1 MIDIHLHLWDW
12 EGDTPSFISEYM
24 LSRGYFG
31 DHDPRAFFNT
41 QALVGAL
48 DEAGVDLG
56 VLLPLRAE
64 NYGWRVSNEYVA
76 ERVAESGGRLLGFAG
91 VSPLAH
97 DAVKELTQAVETLGL
112 KGLKLH
118 PPMQM
123 FDPGDPA
130 CFPVYEALQAY
141 GLPVLFHTGSGP
153 SQLSD
158 RYSPP
163 HLVDEVAVHFPHLK
177 IIMAHAGRFWYQD
190 TLTMMRRHP
199 NIYVDISANVG
210 KATGY
215 GLLLVLLV
223 AVKEV
228 VGSLDRVLFASD
240 YPWYQPKRMLDLLK
254 EAQSASGFLPPQLQ
268 ITESD
273 VEAILDRNARRLLNL
288 SDASPDLAGKGAGS
302 GK

>member
-12 EGDTPSFISEYM
+12 RGETPSFIREYM

-31 DHDPRAFFNT
+31 DHDPQEFFST
-41 QALVGAL
+41 RSLITAM

-64 NYGWRVSNEYVA
+64 SYGWRVTNEYVA
-76 ERVAESGGRLLGFAG
+76 ERVSEAPERLIGFAC
-91 VSPLAH
+91 VSPNTH
-97 DAVKELTQAVETLGL
+97 DAVAELVDAIENLRL

-123 FDPGDPA
+123 FDPGDPV
-130 CFPVYEALQAY
+130 CYPIYETLQDY

-158 RYSPP
+158 RYSNP
-163 HLVDEVAVHFPHLK
+163 HLVDEVAVHFPELK
-177 IIMAHAGRFWYQD
+177 IIMAHAGRFWYQE

-199 NIYVDISANVG
+199 NIYIDVSANVG

-215 GLLLVLLV
+215 GLLLALLV

-228 VGSLDRVLFASD
+228 VGGVERVLFASD
-240 YPWYQPKRMLDLLK
+240 YPWYTPKLMLDLLRD
-254 EAQSASGFLPPQLQ
+254 AQNASGFLPEPLR
-268 ITESD
+268 ITERD
-273 VEAILDRNARRLLNL
+273 IDMILDNNSRNLLGL
-288 SDASPDLAGKGAGS
+288 
-302 GK
+302 